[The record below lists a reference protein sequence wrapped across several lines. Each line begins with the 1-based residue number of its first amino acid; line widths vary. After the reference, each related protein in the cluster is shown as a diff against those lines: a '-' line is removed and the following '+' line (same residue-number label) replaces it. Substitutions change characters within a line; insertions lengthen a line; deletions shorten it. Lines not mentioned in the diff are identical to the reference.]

1 MSALREKHYEKL
13 SVLKCRDITLPTKFH
28 ILKAIV
34 FPLVM
39 YGCESWTIRKA
50 EHQRMDA
57 SELWCWRRLLSS
69 KNPLDGKEIK
79 PVNPKG
85 NQPWISTGK
94 TDVEA
99 ETPILWPPDE
109 KSRLIGKYP
118 DAGKIE
124 SIRRNKRQR
133 MRWLYGIFDSMDVSL
148 SNLQEIVKDRESWCA
163 AVHGIR
169 ESDMTE
175 PLNNRN
181 AEEQGG
187 LPATADTSAHRESL
201 LPVCSQHF
209 MDLVAKI
216 SCELY
221 HILCLVPSF
230 WFGSDHCHLSMP
242 T

>member
-1 MSALREKHYEKL
+1 MWELDHKEGWASKNGCLWTVMLEK
-13 SVLKCRDITLPTKFH
+13 TL
-28 ILKAIV
+28 
-34 FPLVM
+34 
-39 YGCESWTIRKA
+39 E
-50 EHQRMDA
+50 
-57 SELWCWRRLLSS
+57 
-69 KNPLDGKEIK
+69 NPLDGKEIK

-109 KSRLIGKYP
+109 KSWLIGKYP

-133 MRWLYGIFDSMDVSL
+133 MRWLYGIIDSMDMSL
-148 SNLQEIVKDRESWCA
+148 SNLQERVKDRESWCA
-163 AVHGIR
+163 AAHGIR

-175 PLNNRN
+175 PLNNNRN

-187 LPATADTSAHRESL
+187 LPATADTSVHRESF

-209 MDLVAKI
+209 MDLVARI

-221 HILCLVPSF
+221 HILCLVPSLIGF
-230 WFGSDHCHLSMP
+230 WPLSP
-242 T
+242 

>member
-163 AVHGIR
+163 AVHGS
-169 ESDMTE
+169 ESQTWLSHWTTGM
-175 PLNNRN
+175 LRN
-181 AEEQGG
+181 KVA
-187 LPATADTSAHRESL
+187 SL
-201 LPVCSQHF
+201 LQLTLQPTENPYFQF
-209 MDLVAKI
+209 
-216 SCELY
+216 
-221 HILCLVPSF
+221 VPSTL
-230 WFGSDHCHLSMP
+230 WI
-242 T
+242 